1 MLNKDRINLR
11 KKVSWVYYVGL
22 SFVMAGL
29 FFFLTSGF
37 YMEEELEVL
46 ASPVGEDIRITSGTN
61 IEIVKWIYEPEA
73 NEMEVILDLN
83 DYRYEMDSI
92 EYLAIQRSDLN
103 EVTAQTVIEYESY
116 VVLKLEDLDPDFKQ
130 ISLQL
135 WREGE
140 DEDGEQDMYR
150 LVTIYTDQREV
161 KTGTISVSESDQGL
175 RYITALLIERS
186 EKTVEQLESHIEE
199 IEDEMVSLEEQKQE
213 LRDQRNYQTEDEKR
227 QTNHHIN
234 ALEIEQNELETEVE
248 QTQEHIEIEEE
259 RMENYIQRERHSS
272 LTSS

>member
-61 IEIVKWIYEPEA
+61 IEIVDWIYEPEA

-103 EVTAQTVIEYESY
+103 EVTTQTVIEYESY

-140 DEDGEQDMYR
+140 ENEDGEQDMNR
-150 LVTIYTDQREV
+150 LVTIYSDQREV
-161 KTGTISVSESDQGL
+161 KTGTISISKSDQGL

-186 EKTVEQLESHIEE
+186 EETVEQLENHIEE
-199 IEDEMVSLEEQKQE
+199 TEDEMVSLEEQN
-213 LRDQRNYQTEDEKR
+213 R
-227 QTNHHIN
+227 
-234 ALEIEQNELETEVE
+234 
-248 QTQEHIEIEEE
+248 
-259 RMENYIQRERHSS
+259 S
-272 LTSS
+272 